1 MLFKPKKVLSSKP
14 VAGNLLEGLPFPKNT
29 EVIVQLTAK
38 GLSITVPGA
47 KKKYEIAL
55 DKIDLISMTHDIDVQ
70 YVSKQSA
77 PGMLMGG
84 AVMGPVG
91 AMVGGRVKS
100 ERRENYTFFLNIQY
114 AQKQIIIKPIAT
126 NTLDAQKLA
135 DHFKNIKPMSATTE
149 EL

>member
-14 VAGNLLEGLPFPKNT
+14 VTGNLLEGLPFPKNT

-100 ERRENYTFFLNIQY
+100 ERRENYTFYLNIQY
-114 AQKQIIIKPIAT
+114 AQKQIVITTTKAM
-126 NTLDAQKLA
+126 DAQKLVE
-135 DHFKNIKPMSATTE
+135 HFENIKPMSATTE
-149 EL
+149 QL